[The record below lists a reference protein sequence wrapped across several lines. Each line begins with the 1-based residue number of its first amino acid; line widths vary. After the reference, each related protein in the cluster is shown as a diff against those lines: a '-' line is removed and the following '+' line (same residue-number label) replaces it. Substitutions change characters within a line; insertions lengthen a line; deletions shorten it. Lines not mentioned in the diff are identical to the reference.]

1 MKPRIHGEE
10 NVFAKVHRQL
20 GSCRSMT
27 DIDFLVGEVKSGFL
41 RVGVCDNGED
51 SIYAEYMTDFYIAEA
66 QTTAL
71 FDFKHTMSDYI
82 RRSLWPIHTGT
93 ALWYYAQMAKQLG
106 AKAFVVIASDGRL
119 PLSFYE
125 ITSGQTV
132 YKGDLFTDQTTDV
145 KAFWRDNLRL

>member
-1 MKPRIHGEE
+1 MKPRVHGEE
-10 NVFAKVHRQL
+10 NIFAKVHRQL
-20 GSCRSMT
+20 GSYRSMT

-51 SIYAEYMTDFYIAEA
+51 SIYAEYSTDFYIAEA

-71 FDFKHTMSDYI
+71 FDFKYTMSDYI
-82 RRSLWPIHTGT
+82 HRSLWPIRTGT
-93 ALWYYAQMAKQLG
+93 AIWFYAQMAQRLG
-106 AKAFVVIASDGRL
+106 ARAFVVIASDGEL

-132 YKGDLFTDQTTDV
+132 YKGDLSTDQIADI
-145 KAFWRDNLRL
+145 KAFWRDNLNL